1 MEPRLGLTLP
11 VQHFFPLPTLFDI
24 AQRAE
29 AAAYD
34 SLWLPEVVG
43 PDAYSVLTAIALKT
57 QRVILAS
64 GVIPLQIRTPVTHA
78 YSIATLNMIAPGRA
92 MLGIGTSS
100 PLIVGAWHG
109 QPYEKPL
116 KQMREAV
123 AIMRQVHA
131 GQKTD
136 FKGEIYSS
144 TGFRMGL
151 LPAAIPII
159 VGALN
164 LGMLR
169 LAGEIAD
176 GVLLNWVPAH
186 AIPEMVAA
194 VREGATKAGR
204 NPDDVD
210 ICCYV
215 RTCVT
220 SDPSATVA
228 ALRRE
233 LTPYCMVPTYRRQ
246 FDRAGYAA
254 EAAAA
259 EEKWRAGDRSGAIE
273 CLSERMVNE
282 INAIG
287 DAADCEKKLQ
297 AFRDAGVTHLVVA
310 PWSGGADPLAECLAT
325 LEAFTPA

>member
-11 VQHFFPLPTLFDI
+11 LQHFFPLPTVFDI

-29 AAAYD
+29 AAGYD
-34 SLWLPEVVG
+34 SVWAPEVVG
-43 PDAYSVLTAIALKT
+43 PDAYSLMTAIALKT
-57 QRVILAS
+57 ERVILSS

-78 YSIATLNMIAPGRA
+78 YSIATVNMIAPGRA

-116 KQMREAV
+116 QAMREAV
-123 AIMRQVHA
+123 AIMRQIHA
-131 GQKTD
+131 GEKTD
-136 FKGEIYSS
+136 FKGEVYSS
-144 TGFRMGL
+144 KGFRMGL
-151 LPAAIPII
+151 LPAPIPII
-159 VGALN
+159 LGALN

-169 LAGEIAD
+169 LAGEVAD

-186 AIPEMVAA
+186 AIPDMVAA

-204 NPDDVD
+204 DPDAVD

-220 SDPSATVA
+220 SDPAATVA

-246 FDRAGYAA
+246 FDRSGYAA
-254 EAAAA
+254 EAAEA
-259 EEKWRAGDRSGAIE
+259 EAKWKAGDRAGAVE

-287 DAADCEKKLQ
+287 DAADSEKKLQ

-310 PWSGGADPLAECLAT
+310 PWSGAADPLAECLAT
-325 LEAFTPA
+325 LEAFAPA